1 MHSSN
6 FKNITP
12 FNKVILTVI
21 ILVLAAPLLPFK
33 SVAQGNLLITP
44 RRVAFDGTKRSEEL
58 NLANVGTDSA
68 TYVISFIQ
76 IRMKEDGT
84 FEKITEPDS
93 AQLFADKYLRF
104 FPRTVTLA
112 PNEAQTIKVQ
122 VIRTNEMQPG
132 EYRSHLYF
140 RAVPNE
146 KPLGEKE
153 VTKDSSISVRI
164 IPIFGISVPVIIRS
178 GEISSKVELS
188 DVSFKVESDTIPVLN
203 MTFNRSGNMSVY
215 GDVSVDYISANG
227 KVTRVGN
234 IKGMAVYAPNAKRNV
249 CLPLD
254 KKISNKDYQSGK
266 LKINYSDQ
274 SFKPVT
280 LTEQELVLK

>member
-1 MHSSN
+1 MQLSN
-6 FKNITP
+6 FKNITS
-12 FNKVILTVI
+12 FTKVIFTVI
-21 ILVLAAPLLPFK
+21 IIVLAAPLFPLK

-68 TYVISFIQ
+68 TYIISFIQ

-122 VIRTNEMQPG
+122 VIRSNEMQPG

-153 VTKDSSISVRI
+153 VSKDSSISVRI
-164 IPIFGISVPVIIRS
+164 VPIFGISVPVIIRS
-178 GEISSKVELS
+178 GEVSSKVELS
-188 DVSFKVESDTIPVLN
+188 NVSFKVENDTLPVVN
-203 MTFNRSGNMSVY
+203 MTFNRSGKMSVY

-249 CLPLD
+249 RLPLD
-254 KKISNKDYQSGK
+254 KKISNKDYQTGK
-266 LKINYSDQ
+266 LKINYTDQ

-280 LTEQELVLK
+280 LAEQELVLK